1 MQTPGG
7 ASGGAGPARARVR
20 VLVAD
25 AQPLYREA
33 LCRAVRGRPEL
44 ELVGQSPDG
53 REALEQ
59 IGSLAPDVAVLD
71 LALGE
76 VDGARVLDAVSRDGL
91 ASRVVLLSVEV
102 DAAVAYEV
110 IEAGAAG
117 YLSKDI
123 DADQLCNAIAAV
135 ARGQTVLAPQ
145 VQAGI
150 AAEIRLR
157 RTDERPIL
165 TERERQILTLVAE
178 GLTARQMAARLH
190 LAVGTVKTH
199 LLHLYAKLGVSER
212 AAAVAEAMRRGLL
225 E

>member
-7 ASGGAGPARARVR
+7 ASGGAGPARVR

>member
-1 MQTPGG
+1 M
-7 ASGGAGPARARVR
+7 
-20 VLVAD
+20 LVAD
-25 AQPLYREA
+25 GQPLYREA

-44 ELVGQSPDG
+44 ELVGQSADG
-53 REALEQ
+53 REALEL
-59 IGSLAPDVAVLD
+59 IARLAPDIAVLD
-71 LALGE
+71 LTLGE
-76 VDGARVLDAVSRDGL
+76 LDGARVLEAVSRDGL
-91 ASRVVLLSVEV
+91 AGRVLLLSVEV

-110 IEAGAAG
+110 VEAGAAG
-117 YLSKDI
+117 YLSKDV
-123 DADQLCNAIAAV
+123 DADELCDAIAAV

-157 RTDERPIL
+157 RSDDRPIL
-165 TERERQILTLVAE
+165 TEREREILALVAD
-178 GLTARQMAARLH
+178 GLTARQMAGRLH

-212 AAAVAEAMRRGLL
+212 AAAVAAAMRRGLL